1 MVSFLALLPRSLT
14 TFLYSVAALLRFYG
28 NTDTIPISRIPLTIL
43 DWSLVAFALGTASLL
58 ANLGLEWNTGNRS
71 RNQAIEARERET
83 RRDHLAD
90 EERNK
95 ADRERERAEKERLR
109 AENERIRSRQRAEDE
124 RQRAE
129 NERIQSRQ
137 RAEEERLRAE
147 NERIQSRQREARQDY
162 LADEERNRA
171 AEERERA
178 RRREDRQD
186 RQDYLADEERNRANK
201 ERNKADRERDQA
213 NRERERASSRARI
226 QNRFTLLQIRHQL
239 TPSAATQAALADFL
253 SFLEEYGE

>member
-95 ADRERERAEKERLR
+95 ADRERERAE
-109 AENERIRSRQRAEDE
+109 
-124 RQRAE
+124 
-129 NERIQSRQ
+129 
-137 RAEEERLRAE
+137 EERLRAE
-147 NERIQSRQREARQDY
+147 NERIQSRLRE
-162 LADEERNRA
+162 
-171 AEERERA
+171 
-178 RRREDRQD
+178 D
-186 RQDYLADEERNRANK
+186 RQDYLADEERSRANK
-201 ERNKADRERDQA
+201 ERNRAAEERNKADRERDQA

-239 TPSAATQAALADFL
+239 TPSAATKAALADFL